1 MYDMGRELVLVLTQ
15 SLCSVVTLWGRG
27 FTASAL
33 AAGAEGVRAKPT
45 LKWEKSKFR
54 FQQTAEQL
62 NIRLCVH
69 FMQFFVSILNFS
81 EQLTIKLLSFPAV
94 RYK

>member
-1 MYDMGRELVLVLTQ
+1 MSNMGRELGLELAQ
-15 SLCSVVTLWGRG
+15 SLCSVMTHWDRG

-33 AAGAEGVRAKPT
+33 AAGAESEGKT
-45 LKWEKSKFR
+45 HLEMEKSKFR
-54 FQQTAEQL
+54 LQQTAEQL
-62 NIRLCVH
+62 NTRLCVH